1 MEIKVNL
8 GERKRKELAQAVG
21 EIIGAEAVYKGAP
34 SYAYEVGR
42 ATITR
47 DGTVELD
54 TKDEALLEKL
64 LEGLRDGGFEPWA
77 ENISEETEEATGL
90 IIRLPLDG
98 FTETTLENLR
108 LLVASKSL
116 LIKKSMGVCD
126 LTIRKSE
133 ETVDFP
139 WFDDIPSVEEIKAY
153 THFLTLL
160 CDMAK
165 RQSRV
170 LATEKPVE
178 NEKYAFRCFLLRLG
192 MKGEE
197 YAETRRILLRNLSGN
212 GSMKSGERKPP
223 KEKTDTAPETPPEPT
238 LPQEP
243 ETTSPK
249 KQRFSW
255 KKLFI
260 GLKMMGIN

>member
-1 MEIKVNL
+1 M
-8 GERKRKELAQAVG
+8 
-21 EIIGAEAVYKGAP
+21 
-34 SYAYEVGR
+34 
-42 ATITR
+42 
-47 DGTVELD
+47 
-54 TKDEALLEKL
+54 
-64 LEGLRDGGFEPWA
+64 
-77 ENISEETEEATGL
+77 
-90 IIRLPLDG
+90 
-98 FTETTLENLR
+98 
-108 LLVASKSL
+108 VASKSL

-133 ETVDFP
+133 GTVDFP
-139 WFDDIPSVEEIKAY
+139 WFDDIPSAEEIKAY

-197 YAETRRILLRNLSGN
+197 YAETRRILLQNLSGN

-223 KEKTDTAPETPPEPT
+223 KEKTDALPETPPESAP
-238 LPQEP
+238 LQEP
-243 ETTSPK
+243 ETTQPK

-255 KKLFI
+255 KKLFG
-260 GLKMMGIN
+260 GLKMMGID